1 MFHVIKLD
9 ARFLCMCTVAL
20 VSVCV
25 SGTDCCGLRVHPS
38 PGNKVIDLGARHK
51 AAVGI
56 QKPENSKKK
65 IADQKV
71 ISLIRKQYCFWA
83 VLGYLPTPLQ
93 RGWFPLYVLC
103 LAFWCQTDLLFCVSY
118 AKNRCSF
125 FCTCMVSAVFV
136 CVSRIDCCDLRVPP
150 PLIPEIKWLIRVPE
164 TKAAA
169 VFRNRWICI
178 EWFQLIILC
187 LML

>member
-1 MFHVIKLD
+1 MISTYYFVFDVIKVD
-9 ARFLCMCTVAL
+9 ERFLCMCMAAL
-20 VSVCV
+20 VFVCV
-25 SGTDCCGLRVHPS
+25 SGADCCELGLPPIPEIKWLIWVP
-38 PGNKVIDLGARHK
+38 DTK

-71 ISLIRKQYCFWA
+71 ISLIKKQYCFWA

-93 RGWFPLYVLC
+93 RGWFPLHVLC
-103 LAFWCQTDLLFCVSY
+103 LAFGCQTDLLFCVSY

-150 PLIPEIKWLIRVPE
+150 PPHPWNKVIDLG
-164 TKAAA
+164 A
-169 VFRNRWICI
+169 RNKSRCC
-178 EWFQLIILC
+178 FS
-187 LML
+187 

>member
-1 MFHVIKLD
+1 MHVLF
-9 ARFLCMCTVAL
+9 ARVWCPW
-20 VSVCV
+20 SVCV
-25 SGTDCCGLRVHPS
+25 CQELIAATWGCHLPPHPW
-38 PGNKVIDLGARHK
+38 NKVIDLGARHK

-83 VLGYLPTPLQ
+83 ALGYLPTPLQ
-93 RGWFPLYVLC
+93 RGWFPLHVLC

-136 CVSRIDCCDLRVPP
+136 CVCQKLTAVIWGCSHPCNKVIDLGARDKSRCC
-150 PLIPEIKWLIRVPE
+150 
-164 TKAAA
+164 
-169 VFRNRWICI
+169 F
-178 EWFQLIILC
+178 
-187 LML
+187 